1 MKMLHLLW
9 FGAFDHFLSP
19 EFFSELAKIKDFFE
33 LFMESGREFLLAIS
47 LTKIL
52 NVLYIKIIK
61 ILYEKKK
68 VKLKR
73 VNVCVS

>member
-1 MKMLHLLW
+1 
-9 FGAFDHFLSP
+9 
-19 EFFSELAKIKDFFE
+19 
-33 LFMESGREFLLAIS
+33 MESGRELLLAIS

-68 VKLKR
+68 VKLKS
-73 VNVCVS
+73 VHVCVS